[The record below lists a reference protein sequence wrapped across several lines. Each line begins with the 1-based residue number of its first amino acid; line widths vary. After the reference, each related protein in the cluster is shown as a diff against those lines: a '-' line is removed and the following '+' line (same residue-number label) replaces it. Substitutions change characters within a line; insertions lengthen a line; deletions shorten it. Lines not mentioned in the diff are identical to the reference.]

1 MRVRTISL
9 LLALVVTA
17 SLLCSA
23 AALVL
28 RARLP
33 VAPPVLLETAVAAG
47 VLEDVDAVSAFVRVK
62 HEGIPL
68 FGMPQMTMS
77 FPVLDREML
86 AGHSV
91 GDRVVFTLEKRDG
104 TMTVVG
110 LQSSPAPL

>member
-23 AALVL
+23 AALLL

-33 VAPPVLLETAVAAG
+33 VATPAVPETAAAAG
-47 VLEDVDAVSAFVRVK
+47 VLEDVDPVSGFIKVK
-62 HEGIPL
+62 HEGVPL

-77 FPVLDREML
+77 FAVLDRELL
-86 AGHSV
+86 AGRAV